1 MFSLIFSL
9 CFDIVVEHMH
19 NQVRA
24 MDMVQVANMHIAA
37 ALYADYIALLARQY
51 TSPQHQFNSAQDI
64 CTGEFLCI
72 SAAKILML
80 HINCN
85 STVNLQDQQL
95 TQVTKARYLGV
106 IQRVNCSSR

>member
-1 MFSLIFSL
+1 MFTLLFSIF
-9 CFDIVVEHMH
+9 FDRVVAHL
-19 NQVRA
+19 NTQVCA

-72 SAAKILML
+72 SAAKILVL
-80 HINCN
+80 HVNCN

-95 TQVTKARYLGV
+95 T
-106 IQRVNCSSR
+106 